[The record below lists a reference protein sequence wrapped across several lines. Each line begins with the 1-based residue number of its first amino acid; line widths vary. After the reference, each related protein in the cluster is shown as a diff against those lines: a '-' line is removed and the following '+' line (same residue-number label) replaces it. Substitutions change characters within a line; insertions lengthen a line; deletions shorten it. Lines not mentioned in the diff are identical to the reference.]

1 MRTLSI
7 AFGNHWVLPR
17 LRWKRSEPATGR
29 GRYLQ
34 QGSGYGPL
42 QSGLEGQCRCD
53 LPYRRHCSQGT
64 DRLSRAARLRLRS
77 IPTALNART
86 YQAGQRYWSLHVA
99 QERKKLERRGFTP
112 SQIDA
117 EISRYAT
124 AISRILHSQKQ
135 YGSTP

>member
-1 MRTLSI
+1 M
-7 AFGNHWVLPR
+7 
-17 LRWKRSEPATGR
+17 
-29 GRYLQ
+29 
-34 QGSGYGPL
+34 
-42 QSGLEGQCRCD
+42 
-53 LPYRRHCSQGT
+53 
-64 DRLSRAARLRLRS
+64 
-77 IPTALNART
+77 NART

-135 YGSTP
+135 YGSTPDSAARPREQAYPSAKRNGVGVWGRRPPRVLVLAPRAMAFRGSGAHAR

>member
-1 MRTLSI
+1 M
-7 AFGNHWVLPR
+7 
-17 LRWKRSEPATGR
+17 
-29 GRYLQ
+29 
-34 QGSGYGPL
+34 
-42 QSGLEGQCRCD
+42 
-53 LPYRRHCSQGT
+53 
-64 DRLSRAARLRLRS
+64 
-77 IPTALNART
+77 NART

-135 YGSTP
+135 YGSTPDSAARPREQAYPSAKRNGVGVWGLKPTSSLCWR